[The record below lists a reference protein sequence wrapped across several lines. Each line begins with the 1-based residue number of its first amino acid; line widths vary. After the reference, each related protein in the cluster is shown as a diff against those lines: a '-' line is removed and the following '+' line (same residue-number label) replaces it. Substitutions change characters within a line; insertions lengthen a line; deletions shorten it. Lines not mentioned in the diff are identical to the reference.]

1 MKKRLLVIGGVAA
14 GPKVAAKAR
23 RGDPDMEIV
32 VYQEEDEISYAGC
45 GLPYYISGVIGERD
59 DLISRTPGKFA
70 LEGIRILKNRR
81 IENIDVQNHVI
92 SGQKIGSGES
102 FTDHYDRLVIAIGA
116 YPIRPKIEGIDL
128 NHIFY
133 LRSIFDADAIFERIR
148 TENIRNMV
156 IAGGGY
162 IGLELAESLIH
173 RGKNVTIVE
182 LAPQIL
188 TLFDEDF
195 AGILRQYLEKKGVK
209 VFTSEGIKALRGKEG
224 KVTHVQT
231 VLREIEADAVL
242 MSLGIRPQVELAKKA
257 GLRIGETGAIWINE
271 KMETSAEGIYAAG
284 DCVETTHLITGK
296 KVWIPLGSTANKQ
309 GRVVGV
315 NVCGGNATFLGV
327 MGTTVFKTFDFNVAK
342 TGLNM
347 REAEKEGFHPIQ
359 AIVRG
364 HDRAHYYPGRKE
376 STLKV
381 IADKETGRILGGQAI
396 GEGPSDK
403 FIDIL
408 AMALHAKMTCR
419 ELGNVDLAYAPP
431 FSPVLSPVIVA
442 ANVIMNKLEG
452 RVGGIQASEVREK
465 LQTSKENFQVLD
477 VREEDEVKQKRI
489 PNSTWIP
496 YGELKKRLNELDK
509 GKEIAVHCESGLR
522 SYKACLNLQHE
533 GFKNVKNI
541 DGGML
546 CWCYDVESA
555 PPSPPR
561 VWIGEG
567 ETAGFQSKC
576 RISLLGKGE
585 GMRGADPLTPL
596 SPPGNGEL

>member
-14 GPKVAAKAR
+14 GLKAAAKAR
-23 RGDPDMEIV
+23 RCDPDMEIV
-32 VYQEEDEISYAGC
+32 VFQEEDEISYAGC
-45 GLPYYISGVIGERD
+45 GLPYYISGLIRERD

-81 IENIDVQNHVI
+81 IEGIDVQSHVI
-92 SGQKIGSGES
+92 SGRKVGSGEI
-102 FTDHYDRLVIAIGA
+102 FTDHYDRLVIATGA

-128 NHIFY
+128 RNIFY
-133 LRSIFDADAIFERIR
+133 LRSIFDADAIFQQIQSES
-148 TENIRNMV
+148 IRNVV

-162 IGLELAESLIH
+162 IGLEMAESLIH

-195 AGILRQYLEKKGVK
+195 AGILKQYLERKGVK
-209 VFTSEGIKALRGKEG
+209 VFTSEGIQTMRGEKG
-224 KVTHVQT
+224 KVTYVQT
-231 VLREIEADAVL
+231 VSREIEADVVL
-242 MSLGIRPQVELAKKA
+242 MSLGIRPQVELAKQA
-257 GLRIGETGAIWINE
+257 GLKIGESGAIWVNE

-315 NVCGGNATFLGV
+315 NVCGGNAAFPGV

-347 REAEKEGFHPIQ
+347 GEAEKASFYPIQ

-364 HDRAHYYPGRKE
+364 YDRAHYYPGRKE

-408 AMALHAKMTCR
+408 AMGLHAKMTCR

-431 FSPVLSPVIVA
+431 FSPVLSPIIVA

-452 RVGGIQASEVREK
+452 RVRGIGAAEAREK
-465 LQTSKENFQVLD
+465 LGTLKEAFQVLD
-477 VREEDEVKQKRI
+477 VREKDEVQAKRI

-496 YGELKKRLNELDK
+496 YGDLKKRVHELDK
-509 GKEIAVHCESGLR
+509 EKEIAVHCESGLR

-546 CWCYDVESA
+546 CWCYDVESEDKE
-555 PPSPPR
+555 R
-561 VWIGEG
+561 
-567 ETAGFQSKC
+567 
-576 RISLLGKGE
+576 
-585 GMRGADPLTPL
+585 
-596 SPPGNGEL
+596 